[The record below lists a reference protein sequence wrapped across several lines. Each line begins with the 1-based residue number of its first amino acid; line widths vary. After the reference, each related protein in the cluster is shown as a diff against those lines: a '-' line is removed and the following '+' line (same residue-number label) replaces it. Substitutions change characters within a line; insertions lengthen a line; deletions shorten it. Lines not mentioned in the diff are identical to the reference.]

1 MKRIIESGS
10 HEETLK
16 IAAEIGSSAS
26 RGDIITLS
34 GDLGAGKTVFAC
46 GIAAGMGIDEY
57 ITSPTF
63 SLMEVHEGK
72 IPLYHFD
79 LYRLESPSEL
89 GELYFEEYW
98 EGDGVSVIEW
108 PERAAG
114 RLPERVTS
122 VTLEYTGPESRR
134 ITIEHPDD

>member
-1 MKRIIESGS
+1 MKRVIESRS
-10 HEETLK
+10 CEETLK
-16 IAAEIGSSAS
+16 IAEKIGSMAS

-34 GDLGAGKTVFAC
+34 GDLGTGKTVFAR
-46 GIAAGMGIDEY
+46 GIASGLGIDEY

-63 SLMEVHEGK
+63 SLMELHEGT

-79 LYRLESPSEL
+79 LYRIERPSEL
-89 GELYFEEYW
+89 DELFFEEYW

-114 RLPERVTS
+114 RIPERVIS

>member
-10 HEETLK
+10 CAETLE
-16 IAAEIGSSAS
+16 IAAELGRNAS

-34 GDLGAGKTVFAC
+34 GELGAGKTLFAG
-46 GIAAGMGIDEY
+46 GIAAGMGIDGY

-63 SLMEVHEGK
+63 SLMDVHEGT

-79 LYRLESPSEL
+79 LYRIEKPSEL
-89 GELYFEEYW
+89 EELFFEEYW

-108 PERAAG
+108 PERAEE
-114 RLPERVTS
+114 RLPRRITAVTI
-122 VTLEYTGPESRR
+122 EYTGPESRR
-134 ITIEHPDD
+134 ITIDHPDN

>member
-1 MKRIIESGS
+1 MKQVIESRSCG
-10 HEETLK
+10 ETLE
-16 IAAEIGSSAS
+16 IAEKIGSMAS

-34 GDLGAGKTVFAC
+34 GDLGTGKTVFAR
-46 GIAAGMGIDEY
+46 GIASGLGIEEY

-63 SLMEVHEGK
+63 SLMEVHDGNM
-72 IPLYHFD
+72 PLYHFD
-79 LYRLESPSEL
+79 LYRIEKPSEL
-89 GELYFEEYW
+89 DELFFEEYW

-114 RLPERVTS
+114 RLPDRVIS